1 MRLGTWTTN
10 TVELSGTFGDPLVAR
25 RRIAGGPQTG
35 PHYDT
40 TRVKNLR
47 PPAGLL
53 MEIAVITPFSI
64 SKMLRT

>member
-40 TRVKNLR
+40 TRVNDD
-47 PPAGLL
+47 PWVSDGVP
-53 MEIAVITPFSI
+53 TPTHYGDDDETDEEF
-64 SKMLRT
+64 